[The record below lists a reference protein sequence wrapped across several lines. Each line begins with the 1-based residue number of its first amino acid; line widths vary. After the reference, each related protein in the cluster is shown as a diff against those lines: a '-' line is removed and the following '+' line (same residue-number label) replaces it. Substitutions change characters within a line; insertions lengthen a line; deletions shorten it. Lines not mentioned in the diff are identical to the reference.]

1 MFMRL
6 MRTSFDPS
14 MQDEGM
20 RLIHEV
26 VDAFRLQPGFQRYY
40 GAVDRTRGVTVAVTT
55 WDTEEHA
62 QVRAADFGDLL
73 PRLQEMGMQFDDPE
87 IYEVVIQT

>member
-1 MFMRL
+1 MFLRL

-26 VDAFRLQPGFQRYY
+26 VDAFRRQPGFQSYY
-40 GAVDRTRGVTVAVTT
+40 GAIDRTRGVTVAVTT

-62 QVRAADFGDLL
+62 QVRNAEFGDLL
-73 PRLQEMGMQFDDPE
+73 PRLQAMGMRFDDPE
-87 IYEVVIQT
+87 IYEVVTQT